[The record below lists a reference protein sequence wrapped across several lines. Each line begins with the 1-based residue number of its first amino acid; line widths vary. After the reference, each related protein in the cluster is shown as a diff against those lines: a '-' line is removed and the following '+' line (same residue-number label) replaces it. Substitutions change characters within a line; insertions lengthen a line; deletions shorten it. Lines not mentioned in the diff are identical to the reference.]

1 MPESVAG
8 LCLLVLPMGIR
19 TDCRGVGTDL
29 FRCTARKL
37 TVHRWRSIQTG
48 AGGFDLIEKHWRLNQ
63 RPAGRGQVSDL
74 SLRERGCDLRSQIV
88 TEAAP

>member
-8 LCLLVLPMGIR
+8 LCLLVLPMEIR

-48 AGGFDLIEKHWRLNQ
+48 AGGFDLIEALEVE
-63 RPAGRGQVSDL
+63 PAACGPRTGFKPVPTGT
-74 SLRERGCDLRSQIV
+74 GCDLRSQIV